1 MAGLSHADRSELT
14 RQALLD
20 AAQELFAAQGY
31 AATSAVAIARRA
43 KRTQGALQYHFTDK
57 ATLFQAV
64 YAEQNAAVF
73 DFIVERMQAADGDL
87 WQRTVVAAD
96 AYLEK
101 VADPRLRHIFY
112 LDAPAV
118 LGRTALHRTGPW
130 LGLLRQLFAPLLAT
144 GVIAPLPL
152 DPLIHLVWAA
162 LYKAGNYVAYAA
174 DPLRAQA
181 EMRTLLLHALDGL
194 RPRTERR
201 PDTG

>member
-14 RQALLD
+14 RRALLD

-64 YAEQNAAVF
+64 YAEQNAAVL
-73 DFIVERMQAADGDL
+73 DFIVERMQAADGEL
-87 WQRTVVAAD
+87 WQQTVVAAD
-96 AYLEK
+96 AYLET
-101 VADPRLRHIFY
+101 VTDTRRLRILY
-112 LDAPAV
+112 LDAPVV

-152 DPLIHLVWAA
+152 NPLIHLVWAA
-162 LYKAGNYVAYAA
+162 LYEAGNYVAYAA
-174 DPLRAQA
+174 DPRRAQA
-181 EMRTLLLHALDGL
+181 EMRTLLLRALDGL
-194 RPRTERR
+194 RPRPERR